1 MSDASDTRVFTRR
14 PSLAPEEAPRIP
26 VLTWMSGSETGKV
39 VRLKRGTFVLGRGS
53 EVDVPVHGE
62 GISRKHAELWI
73 RRTGSVYL
81 TDLDSTNGTSVN
93 GQDIGGDPSAL
104 SDGDRIEIGSS
115 LLKFSYQDME
125 LEKVHQNLYDSAVR
139 DGLTGAYNKRYLID
153 RFQQEFT
160 YARRHGEMLHLAIF
174 DIDHFKAVND
184 DHGHVVGD
192 AVLRDTCKL
201 VLQKIRNEDLF
212 ARFGGEEFIV
222 LMRGI
227 STDNAL
233 LVAERLRESIALN
246 RVSHEDVSL
255 SVTISVGLVSGPTA
269 HCFSPDDMLRAAD
282 TLLYQAKKG
291 GRNQVCCGS
300 S

>member
-1 MSDASDTRVFTRR
+1 MSDASDTRVFTRS
-14 PSLAPEEAPRIP
+14 PTLAPDEVPRIP
-26 VLTWMSGSETGKV
+26 VLTWLAGSEIGKV
-39 VRLKRGTFVLGRGS
+39 VRLKRGTFVIGRGT
-53 EVDVPVHGE
+53 EVDVPIHGE
-62 GISRKHAELWI
+62 GISRRHAELWI

-93 GQDIGGDPSAL
+93 GKDIGEDSSAL

-115 LLKFSYQDME
+115 LLKFSYQDTE
-125 LEKVHQNLYDSAVR
+125 LEKVHQTLYDSAVR

-174 DIDHFKAVND
+174 DIDHFKSVND

-227 STDNAL
+227 STENAL
-233 LVAERLRESIALN
+233 LVAQRIREAVANN
-246 RVSHEDVSL
+246 RVSHEDISL
-255 SVTISVGLVSGPTA
+255 SVTISVGLVSGPTEA
-269 HCFSPDDMLRAAD
+269 CFAPDDMLRAAD
-282 TLLYQAKKG
+282 TQLYKAKKG
-291 GRNQVCCGS
+291 GRNQVCSGLS
-300 S
+300 